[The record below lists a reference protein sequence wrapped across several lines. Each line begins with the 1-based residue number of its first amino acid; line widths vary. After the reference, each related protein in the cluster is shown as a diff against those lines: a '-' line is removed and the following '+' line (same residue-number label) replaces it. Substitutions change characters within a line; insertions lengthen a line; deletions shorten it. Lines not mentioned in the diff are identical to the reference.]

1 MGLRP
6 PLLSLFKTRKTKIIM
21 GHFDELLATK
31 ATFGGVVSGDKKRV
45 VDITTAT
52 TVLNEGDSGTIY
64 TINVGSNAATTITLP
79 AITATNLGTYYE
91 FFVATENTGGI
102 DILTASTD
110 DTTGDVFLGALTS
123 HTDAAEAGAF
133 GYIEAGGDVNQIN
146 LTTGEANGA
155 GEKGSYVRCVA
166 VSYSAAGH
174 SQWQVT
180 GLLGT
185 DDPNGN
191 MSTIFVDR
199 D

>member
-1 MGLRP
+1 
-6 PLLSLFKTRKTKIIM
+6 M

-45 VDITTAT
+45 VEITDAT
-52 TVLNEGDSGTIY
+52 TTLGEGDSGTIY

-79 AITATNLGTYYE
+79 EITATNLGTYYE
-91 FFVATENTGGI
+91 FFVGTENSGGI
-102 DILTASTD
+102 DILTASTV

-123 HTDAAEAGAF
+123 HTNAAESGAIGF
-133 GYIEAGGDVNQIN
+133 IEAAADVNQIN
-146 LTTGEANGA
+146 LTTGETNGA
-155 GEKGSYVRCVA
+155 GQLGSYIRCVA
-166 VSYSAAGH
+166 VAFSSTAHSA
-174 SQWQVT
+174 WQVT

-185 DDPNGN
+185 ADPNGN